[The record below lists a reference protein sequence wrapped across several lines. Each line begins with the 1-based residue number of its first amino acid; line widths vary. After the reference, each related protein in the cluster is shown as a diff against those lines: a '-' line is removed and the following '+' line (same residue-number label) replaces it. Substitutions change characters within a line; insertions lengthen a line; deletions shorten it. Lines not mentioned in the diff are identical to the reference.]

1 MATYKYLNEIG
12 SGGFGKVWKA
22 RRDED
27 GTEVAIKKLETK
39 QEDSFKRFSREVR
52 ILSSL
57 DHPNIIR
64 VIGKRLDSDSCFYVM
79 PLYKGSLVGELPT
92 IAKDENRISKI
103 FGSMLN
109 GIEYAHSQG
118 VIHRD
123 LKPEN
128 ILLNN
133 DDDLVIS
140 DFGLGRFFDSTSTR
154 ITQDGYGMGTPLYM
168 APEQLNDSKNA
179 DGRADIYSLGRILYE
194 LYTGQLGSHWQD
206 LDQLPPR
213 IKLIVAKCTR
223 HNPDHRYQT
232 TGELKQVWNSI
243 FEVKKTEAE
252 LSEFAMLRADS
263 ELSPQKANRLI
274 ELYHKNA
281 PSDDALHDA
290 MMSTTAEAIKA
301 MYEINPDAVR
311 DLIER
316 FTKFT
321 SDHGWGWDYTDKIGD
336 WCQRL
341 FRLVDDSEI
350 KSALI
355 ICTLNVGVGHNRWHV
370 LGIFKRLIEEMRKA
384 DDVAVL
390 GQKLQGVPISIRVSA
405 VGSLPR
411 TLFPELHKLFE
422 ATDKTP
428 S

>member
-22 RRDED
+22 RRNED

-39 QEDSFKRFSREVR
+39 QADALKRFSREVR

-64 VIGKRLDSDSCFYVM
+64 VIGKRLESDSCFYVM
-79 PLYKGSLVGELPT
+79 PLYNGSLVGELPT
-92 IAKDENRISKI
+92 IAKDESRISKI

-154 ITQDGYGMGTPLYM
+154 ITQEGYGMGTPLYM
-168 APEQLNDSKNA
+168 APEQLTDSKNA
-179 DGRADIYSLGRILYE
+179 DGRSDIYSLGRILYE

-206 LDQLPPR
+206 PDQLPPR
-213 IKLIVAKCTR
+213 IRLIVAKCTR
-223 HNPDHRYQT
+223 HNPDQRYQT
-232 TGELKQVWNSI
+232 VSELKQVWNSI
-243 FEVKKTEAE
+243 FEIKKTEAE
-252 LSEFAMLRADS
+252 LSEFAMLMADS
-263 ELSPQKANRLI
+263 DLSPQRANRLI
-274 ELYHKNA
+274 ELFHKNA

-290 MMSTTAEAIKA
+290 MMSTTADAIKA
-301 MYEINPDAVR
+301 MYDIEPDVVR

-316 FTKFT
+316 FAKFT
-321 SDHGWGWDYTDKIGD
+321 SDHGWGWGYTDKIGN
-336 WCQRL
+336 WCHRV
-341 FRLVDDSEI
+341 FRIIDDCEI
-350 KSALI
+350 RCALI
-355 ICTLNVGVGHNRWHV
+355 ICTLVVGIGHNRWHV
-370 LGIFKRLIEEMRKA
+370 LAIFGKLIAEMKCA
-384 DDVAVL
+384 DDVSVL
-390 GQKLQGVPISIRVSA
+390 IQKLQDVPRRYLVSA
-405 VGSLPR
+405 KGYLPA
-411 TLFPELHKLFE
+411 TLFPELRDLFE
-422 ATDKTP
+422 KNE
-428 S
+428 